1 VGGSAVKLG
10 YLQRHMLR
18 FCLKYPG
25 LHYISADYETVRVA
39 RSLEKRQLIHM
50 IDCGLST
57 NTGKAVYMVSA

>member
-1 VGGSAVKLG
+1 MKLG

-25 LHYISADYETVRVA
+25 NHYISTDYETVRVA

-50 IDCGLST
+50 TDCGMST
-57 NTGKAVYMVSA
+57 GTGKIVYMVSAI

>member
-1 VGGSAVKLG
+1 MKLG

-25 LHYISADYETVRVA
+25 NHYISADYETIRVA

-50 IDCGLST
+50 TDCGMST
-57 NTGKAVYMVSA
+57 NTGKTVYMVNAQ